1 MARYRTKRLLRQDLL
16 LPPKCL
22 AAAVVGL
29 LLRLHGGLE
38 CVRVGVI
45 HNRKE
50 GGG

>member
-1 MARYRTKRLLRQDLL
+1 MARYRTKRLLRKTCSFLRNALL
-16 LPPKCL
+16 LR
-22 AAAVVGL
+22 L